1 MNAYICMC
9 LPPSTLLI
17 LLLFLCLQYQ
27 SLRIAPPFPSHTL
40 LLNSTYMAELV
51 IYMCVFVLCDSIFF
65 NVTWYVFV
73 FSFLYVILSP
83 SSFCLF
89 PMYVCKYM
97 NIYLNTGCLSILM
110 FLAPLPEV
118 TP

>member
-1 MNAYICMC
+1 MNTYICMC

-65 NVTWYVFV
+65 NVTWYVCV
-73 FSFLYVILSP
+73 FIISVCDPLPFFFLSLP
-83 SSFCLF
+83 
-89 PMYVCKYM
+89 YVC
-97 NIYLNTGCLSILM
+97 
-110 FLAPLPEV
+110 V
-118 TP
+118 